1 MYSSRGLKAKIFG
14 DPHQKRAQTW
24 ERTNEWVKQQSDVTY
39 TDSTLA
45 SDHVQSQKS
54 KGKLYNPNY
63 ARNQREIMIPPYRE
77 TTGIV
82 KFQVGSTGCGPLG
95 EIQITKGLT
104 PQGDGFTLS
113 GKEVGNKSG
122 ELNLN
127 GAQGDKVWNYKA
139 QSVISGKLDLQRV
152 KRDPQWEVP
161 SGGYSV
167 YERHPEVGPLSFT
180 RLGEASAKKENL
192 STSGIENAI
201 QHMGGILTQLVEL
214 QQEFNYGMVKQ
225 LRIARDTQLDQV
237 KALAQLA
244 ETSKQRELDKL
255 YDNIPIYD
263 GEDPD
268 KFEVWLNQLENACLV
283 GKRDPRKV
291 AICSSMG
298 ALSEVIRSIDAMEPW
313 STLKAELRR
322 CFSPCKTTV
331 HAVDLLD
338 RFRHQHVN
346 ENLRSY
352 IKQYVQ
358 LHSQATGLSPGQDY
372 DIGRKTGFLKRLRN
386 PVLANKIIR
395 SAAFKNFD
403 AYSLEKC
410 FGRALE
416 LERDFQVS
424 EVVTHI

>member
-1 MYSSRGLKAKIFG
+1 MMYSTRGLKGKIFG
-14 DPHQKRAQTW
+14 DPHQKRVQTW
-24 ERTNEWVKQQSDVTY
+24 KRTNEWVKQQSDVTY
-39 TDSTLA
+39 TDSTLV
-45 SDHVQSQKS
+45 SDHIQSQKS

-63 ARNQREIMIPPYRE
+63 ARNQREIMIPSYRE

-95 EIQITKGLT
+95 EITKGLT
-104 PQGDGFTLS
+104 PRGDRFTLS
-113 GKEVGNKSG
+113 EKEVGNKSS

-127 GAQGDKVWNYKA
+127 GVQGDKQWKYKA
-139 QSVISGKLDLQRV
+139 QSVTFGKLDLQRV

-167 YERHPEVGPLSFT
+167 SERHPEVGPLSFT
-180 RLGEASAKKENL
+180 RFGEASAQKGNL
-192 STSGIENAI
+192 STSGIENAF

-214 QQEFNYGMVKQ
+214 QQEFNYGMVEQ
-225 LRIARDTQLDQV
+225 LRIGRDTQLDQV
-237 KALAQLA
+237 KALAQFA

-268 KFEVWLNQLENACLV
+268 KFKVWLNQLENACLV
-283 GKRDPRKV
+283 GKRDPQKV

-338 RFRHQHVN
+338 NFRHQHVD

-352 IKQYVQ
+352 M
-358 LHSQATGLSPGQDY
+358 S
-372 DIGRKTGFLKRLRN
+372 RERL
-386 PVLANKIIR
+386 
-395 SAAFKNFD
+395 
-403 AYSLEKC
+403 
-410 FGRALE
+410 
-416 LERDFQVS
+416 
-424 EVVTHI
+424 

>member
-1 MYSSRGLKAKIFG
+1 M
-14 DPHQKRAQTW
+14 
-24 ERTNEWVKQQSDVTY
+24 
-39 TDSTLA
+39 
-45 SDHVQSQKS
+45 
-54 KGKLYNPNY
+54 
-63 ARNQREIMIPPYRE
+63 
-77 TTGIV
+77 
-82 KFQVGSTGCGPLG
+82 
-95 EIQITKGLT
+95 
-104 PQGDGFTLS
+104 
-113 GKEVGNKSG
+113 
-122 ELNLN
+122 
-127 GAQGDKVWNYKA
+127 
-139 QSVISGKLDLQRV
+139 
-152 KRDPQWEVP
+152 
-161 SGGYSV
+161 

-214 QQEFNYGMVKQ
+214 QKEFNYGMLEQ

-244 ETSKQRELDKL
+244 ETSRQRELDKL

-263 GEDPD
+263 GEDLD

-291 AICSSMG
+291 AICSSIG
-298 ALSEVIRSIDAMEPW
+298 ALSEVIRSIDDMVPW

-338 RFRHQHVN
+338 SFRHQHVN

-358 LHSQATGLSPGQDY
+358 LHSQTTGLSPGQDY

-386 PVLANKIIR
+386 LVLTNKIIR

-424 EVVTHI
+424 EVVTHL

>member
-1 MYSSRGLKAKIFG
+1 M
-14 DPHQKRAQTW
+14 
-24 ERTNEWVKQQSDVTY
+24 
-39 TDSTLA
+39 
-45 SDHVQSQKS
+45 
-54 KGKLYNPNY
+54 
-63 ARNQREIMIPPYRE
+63 
-77 TTGIV
+77 
-82 KFQVGSTGCGPLG
+82 
-95 EIQITKGLT
+95 T

-113 GKEVGNKSG
+113 GKEVRNKSG

-139 QSVISGKLDLQRV
+139 QSVISSKLDLQRV

-161 SGGYSV
+161 SGGYNV

-214 QQEFNYGMVKQ
+214 QQEFNYGMVEQ

-268 KFEVWLNQLENACLV
+268 KFKVWLNQLENACLV

-291 AICSSMG
+291 AICSSIG

-331 HAVDLLD
+331 HTVDLLD

-346 ENLRSY
+346 VFIY
-352 IKQYVQ
+352 
-358 LHSQATGLSPGQDY
+358 
-372 DIGRKTGFLKRLRN
+372 KTIC
-386 PVLANKIIR
+386 P
-395 SAAFKNFD
+395 AA
-403 AYSLEKC
+403 
-410 FGRALE
+410 
-416 LERDFQVS
+416 
-424 EVVTHI
+424 

>member
-1 MYSSRGLKAKIFG
+1 MMYSGRGPKAKIFG
-14 DPHQKRAQTW
+14 DPHQKQAQTW

-63 ARNQREIMIPPYRE
+63 ARNQREIMMPPYRE

-104 PQGDGFTLS
+104 PQGDRFTLS

-139 QSVISGKLDLQRV
+139 QSVISGKLDLQKV

-201 QHMGGILTQLVEL
+201 QHMGGILTQLMEL
-214 QQEFNYGMVKQ
+214 QQEFNYGMVEQ
-225 LRIARDTQLDQV
+225 LRIARNTQLDQV
-237 KALAQLA
+237 KVLAQLA

-268 KFEVWLNQLENACLV
+268 KFEVWLNQLRNACLV
-283 GKRDPRKV
+283 GKKDPQKV

-298 ALSEVIRSIDAMEPW
+298 ALSEVIRSIDAMVP
-313 STLKAELRR
+313 
-322 CFSPCKTTV
+322 
-331 HAVDLLD
+331 
-338 RFRHQHVN
+338 
-346 ENLRSY
+346 
-352 IKQYVQ
+352 
-358 LHSQATGLSPGQDY
+358 
-372 DIGRKTGFLKRLRN
+372 
-386 PVLANKIIR
+386 
-395 SAAFKNFD
+395 
-403 AYSLEKC
+403 
-410 FGRALE
+410 
-416 LERDFQVS
+416 
-424 EVVTHI
+424 

>member
-1 MYSSRGLKAKIFG
+1 MYSSRGLKEKLFG

-24 ERTNEWVKQQSDVTY
+24 ERTNEWVKQHSDVTY
-39 TDSTLA
+39 TDCTLV

-54 KGKLYNPNY
+54 KGKLYSPNY
-63 ARNQREIMIPPYRE
+63 ARNQREIMIPSYRE

-82 KFQVGSTGCGPLG
+82 KFQVGSTGCGTLG
-95 EIQITKGLT
+95 EITKGLI
-104 PQGDGFTLS
+104 PRGDEFTLS
-113 GKEVGNKSG
+113 GKEVGNKSS

-127 GAQGDKVWNYKA
+127 GVQGDKQWKYKA
-139 QSVISGKLDLQRV
+139 QSVNSGKLDLQRV

-167 YERHPEVGPLSFT
+167 SERHPEVGPLSFT
-180 RLGEASAKKENL
+180 RFGEASAQQGNL
-192 STSGIENAI
+192 STSGIENAL

-214 QQEFNYGMVKQ
+214 QQEFNYGMVEQ
-225 LRIARDTQLDQV
+225 LRIGRDTQLDQV
-237 KALAQLA
+237 KALVQLA

-331 HAVDLLD
+331 HAVDLIA
-338 RFRHQHVN
+338 
-346 ENLRSY
+346 S
-352 IKQYVQ
+352 
-358 LHSQATGLSPGQDY
+358 
-372 DIGRKTGFLKRLRN
+372 
-386 PVLANKIIR
+386 
-395 SAAFKNFD
+395 D
-403 AYSLEKC
+403 ASM
-410 FGRALE
+410 
-416 LERDFQVS
+416 
-424 EVVTHI
+424 